1 MNFFLHLLIAIIFLS
16 CESTTSQVIED
27 IDAVQFQQRII
38 KQDGI
43 IIDVRTPEEFY
54 AGHIKE
60 ATNIDFYDDE
70 FLAKLKIVR
79 KDIPIYVYCKSG
91 GRSSVAARKMEE
103 LGFSK
108 VYNLHGGISAW
119 RYANYKTTDS
129 KEYKISTQPSFSSV
143 DIQNFLKNNEFVLM
157 NFSTQWCVPCRKMNP
172 VIKQLEKE
180 NPNVKV
186 LFIDADA
193 NNELVK
199 KYKIKAVPGFI
210 IFSNAQEIFRHVGVI
225 EKEELLRQMNKF

>member
-1 MNFFLHLLIAIIFLS
+1 MNFFLQLLIAIIFLS
-16 CESTTSQVIED
+16 CQSTTSQVIEN

-79 KDIPIYVYCKSG
+79 KDVPIYVYCKSG
-91 GRSSVAARKMEE
+91 GRSSVAASRMEE

-119 RYANYKTTDS
+119 RYANYKITDS
-129 KEYKISTQPSFSSV
+129 KEYKISTQPIYSSL

-180 NPNVKV
+180 NPHVKV

-225 EKEELLRQMNKF
+225 EKENLLKQLN

>member
-16 CESTTSQVIED
+16 CESITSQVIENV
-27 IDAVQFQQRII
+27 DAAQFQQLII
-38 KQDGI
+38 KKHGI

-108 VYNLHGGISAW
+108 VYNLRRGISAW
-119 RYANYKTTDS
+119 CSANYKTIES
-129 KEYKISTQPSFSSV
+129 KEYKASRKPIFSSL

-157 NFSTQWCVPCRKMNP
+157 NFSTQWCVPCRKMAP

-180 NPNVKV
+180 NPNIKV
-186 LFIDADA
+186 LFIDADT

-199 KYKIKAVPGFI
+199 KYKIKGVPAFI
-210 IFSNAQEIFRHVGVI
+210 VFNNTQEIFRHVGII
-225 EKEELLRQMNKF
+225 EKGELLRQLN